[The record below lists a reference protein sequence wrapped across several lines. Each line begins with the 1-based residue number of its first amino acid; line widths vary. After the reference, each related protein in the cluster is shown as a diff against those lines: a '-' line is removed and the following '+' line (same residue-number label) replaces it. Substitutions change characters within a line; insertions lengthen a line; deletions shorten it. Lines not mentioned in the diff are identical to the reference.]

1 MATTAVVLLV
11 ACAQQG
17 APTGGPD
24 DRRPPVVIAT
34 TPDTFAVIPDFSG
47 PIRFEFDERI
57 SERVSGG
64 TLDDAVVISPRSGG
78 VRVRHGRRSLVIEV
92 DGGFEPNRVYRVT
105 LQPVIRDLFNNQM
118 RDQFELV
125 FSTGPTPVPT
135 TIAGIVYDRLTGRG
149 AAGYEVR
156 AIATEG
162 DSSLHLAMTDTGGVF
177 ALRFLPTQIEVNGQR
192 AGRFRLTAFEDR
204 DRDGIVDLMELQ
216 GGRVGLVAEGDTLYA
231 NIAVLQPDTTPA
243 QITSVTALDSVT
255 ALIEFDDYLD
265 PDFPLS
271 GVIVTVLDEDS
282 VSVAVAR
289 IFHEHEY
296 VAYAE
301 QVADS
306 LAVLDSLDAV
316 VRDAEAAEAAVL
328 DSIARAALDTA
339 SVADTVTIVDPDAE
353 DPRAVEPAVEDP
365 AEADPA
371 VEDPAVED
379 PAEAEP
385 VASPPARRVAP
396 PGLNGRP
403 TARPRPPGPGV
414 TPARETTGPGG
425 ERLPSRQIVAL
436 LAAALVANSPYQLVV
451 SAVRNIAAVPLGGGS
466 AALVL
471 QPPPEPAD
479 TAVVEDSLAVPDT
492 SIVADTT
499 ALPDTTVVPDTA
511 AMIAALRMT
520 ARRQASR

>member
-1 MATTAVVLLV
+1 
-11 ACAQQG
+11 
-17 APTGGPD
+17 
-24 DRRPPVVIAT
+24 VIAT
-34 TPDTFAVIPDFSG
+34 TPDAFAVIPDFSG

-78 VRVRHGRRSLVIEV
+78 LRVRHGRRSLVIEV

-118 RDQFELV
+118 RDQFEFV

-135 TIAGIVYDRLTGRG
+135 TIAGIVWDRLTGRG
-149 AAGYEVR
+149 AADYEVR
-156 AIATEG
+156 AVGTEG
-162 DSSLHLAMTDTGGVF
+162 DSSVHVAMTDTGGVF
-177 ALRFLPTQIEVNGQR
+177 GLRYVPTPIQVDGR
-192 AGRFRLTAFEDR
+192 SAFRFRLTAFEDR
-204 DRDGIVDLMELQ
+204 NRDGVVDLMEVQ
-216 GGRVGLVAEGDTLYA
+216 GARRGLVNEADTFFA

-265 PDFPLS
+265 PDFPIS

-282 VSVAVAR
+282 VSVAAAR

-306 LAVLDSLDAV
+306 LAVLDSLDDV

-353 DPRAVEPAVEDP
+353 DPGAVDP
-365 AEADPA
+365 A
-371 VEDPAVED
+371 
-379 PAEAEP
+379 AEEP

-403 TARPRPPGPGV
+403 TARPRPPEPGV
-414 TPARETTGPGG
+414 TPAAETTGPGG

-436 LAAALVANSPYQLVV
+436 LAAVLVANSPYQLVV

-471 QPPPEPAD
+471 QPPPAPAD
-479 TAVVEDSLAVPDT
+479 PAVVEDSLALPDT
-492 SIVADTT
+492 SIVE
-499 ALPDTTVVPDTA
+499 DTTVVPDTTA
-511 AMIAALRMT
+511 VVAALRMT
-520 ARRQASR
+520 ARRPRSR